1 MPPATTPPTAAS
13 VADGNAG
20 GCVGGVPEVNPLD
33 TFGLY
38 APYGDVLGVEVLYP
52 GVGDAGVP
60 YGVYPVVLVVG
71 VYPVVLGEYPVVLG
85 AGVYPVVLDEYPVV
99 PVDGVYPV
107 VLDEYPVVLVVG
119 VYPVVL
125 DGVVL

>member
-38 APYGDVLGVEVLYP
+38 PPYVGVLGVEVLYP
-52 GVGDAGVP
+52 GVGEAGVP
-60 YGVYPVVLVVG
+60 YGVYPVVLGAG
-71 VYPVVLGEYPVVLG
+71 VYPVVLDEYPVVLG

-99 PVDGVYPV
+99 LGA
-107 VLDEYPVVLVVG
+107 G